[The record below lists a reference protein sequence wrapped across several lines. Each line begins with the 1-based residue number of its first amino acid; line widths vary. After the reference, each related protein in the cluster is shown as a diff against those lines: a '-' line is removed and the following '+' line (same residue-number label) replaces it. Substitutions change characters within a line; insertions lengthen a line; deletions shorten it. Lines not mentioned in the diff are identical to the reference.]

1 MLCIKQCSRRSL
13 KQIKE
18 ALQSVYIYIYTQ
30 RERERESVLE
40 HSQVEFG
47 RIKTKTKK
55 TLPIILCRK

>member
-1 MLCIKQCSRRSL
+1 MHKAMLKKITQADKRS
-13 KQIKE
+13 ITE
-18 ALQSVYIYIYTQ
+18 CVYIYTH
-30 RERERESVLE
+30 RERESVLE